1 MNRSDRPK
9 QTKLQRKSGLIVA
22 LVFVA
27 TVGAAY
33 AQGVSRVVPSG
44 VWGGEHLRVEVTAT
58 GATLEYDC
66 ANGAITGP
74 IRLDSQGRFS
84 ARGSHT
90 AERGGPVRLDDQ
102 PASAR
107 ARYRGVVKGDTMTLT
122 VTLETGKQPLGVFT
136 LTRGGEPLLMKC
148 R

>member
-1 MNRSDRPK
+1 MKTNNGPKTLLVVAILLGISATGRDARSADRP
-9 QTKLQRKSGLIVA
+9 L
-22 LVFVA
+22 
-27 TVGAAY
+27 
-33 AQGVSRVVPSG
+33 PEG
-44 VWGGEHLRVEVTAT
+44 VWGGRHLALEVTAT

-66 ANGAITGP
+66 AHGAITGP

-90 AERGGPVRLDDQ
+90 AERGGPVRLGDQ
-102 PASAR
+102 PAAAR

-122 VTLETGKQPLGVFT
+122 VTLESEEKPLGVFT
-136 LTRGGEPLLMKC
+136 LTRGAEPMVMKC